1 MCMDSRKL
9 SYLSDYLSY
18 RKQRTKVGS
27 AYSNWANVIRGIPK
41 VSMLGSLLFSI
52 FINDIFL
59 VVEKSGIC
67 NFAVDNTLYS
77 HGSNPPLILSNL
89 EHDMRNLLYWF

>member
-18 RKQRTKVGS
+18 RKQRAKVGS

-41 VSMLGSLLFSI
+41 VSMLGGI
-52 FINDIFL
+52 FTFQY
-59 VVEKSGIC
+59 
-67 NFAVDNTLYS
+67 LY
-77 HGSNPPLILSNL
+77 
-89 EHDMRNLLYWF
+89 